1 MISAQIAT
9 KKEGIEK
16 RARITTTE
24 MIVLKSTRTLEERIQ
39 LAIGTTVMAT
49 QPKFGYHQGWQRFSL

>member
-1 MISAQIAT
+1 MKTMISAQIAT

-16 RARITTTE
+16 SASITTTE

-39 LAIGTTVMAT
+39 LAI
-49 QPKFGYHQGWQRFSL
+49 PL